1 MKKLT
6 PNLMV
11 ESVDETI
18 VFYRDVLG
26 FKVVMTLPEAGVKD
40 FAILQWG
47 NVELML
53 QSRKS
58 IREDLPFM
66 AEQPIGASSILYVE
80 VEGIQALH
88 DRISGK
94 VSVLLPMRKT
104 FYGMQEFCI
113 RDPHGYVIVFAEP
126 VA

>member
-11 ESVDETI
+11 NSVDETI

-26 FKVVMTLPEAGVKD
+26 FKVVMTMPETGVKD
-40 FAILQWG
+40 FAILQNG
-47 NVELML
+47 SVELML

-58 IREDLPFM
+58 IKEDLPFL
-66 AEQPIGASSILYVE
+66 AEQPIGSSAILYVE
-80 VEGIQALH
+80 VGGIQALH
-88 DRISGK
+88 DRIAGK
-94 VSVLLPMRKT
+94 VTVLLPMRKT
-104 FYGMQEFCI
+104 HYGMQEFCI